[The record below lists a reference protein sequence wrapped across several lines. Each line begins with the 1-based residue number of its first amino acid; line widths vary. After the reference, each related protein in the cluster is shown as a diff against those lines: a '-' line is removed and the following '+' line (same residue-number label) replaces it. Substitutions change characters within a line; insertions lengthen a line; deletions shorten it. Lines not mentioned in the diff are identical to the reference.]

1 MQPLT
6 TSPQLLRPHFLH
18 LRLVPAPI
26 FLCFLLFLAPDF
38 IKNNI
43 FACEVQ
49 AFGHCT
55 YHLQKIG
62 IRITSNI
69 LSRALRTDYTHRTY
83 HFMPDIP
90 TYVGTLTAPLHLLPN
105 ALQEEDA
112 NLGLWIGA
120 NTYFGLWGERTR
132 IPQI

>member
-6 TSPQLLRPHFLH
+6 TFPQLLRPHFLH
-18 LRLVPAPI
+18 LHLVPAPI
-26 FLCFLLFLAPDF
+26 FLSFLLFLAPDF

-43 FACEVQ
+43 FAYEVQ

-62 IRITSNI
+62 IRIMSNI
-69 LSRALRTDYTHRTY
+69 LSRALRMDYTHRTY

-90 TYVGTLTAPLHLLPN
+90 AYIELAPSASL
-105 ALQEEDA
+105 DSSS
-112 NLGLWIGA
+112 I
-120 NTYFGLWGERTR
+120 
-132 IPQI
+132 

>member
-18 LRLVPAPI
+18 LHLVPAPI
-26 FLCFLLFLAPDF
+26 FLNFILLLAPDF

-62 IRITSNI
+62 IRIMSNI
-69 LSRALRTDYTHRTY
+69 LSRALRMDYEHNTY

-90 TYVGTLTAPLHLLPN
+90 AY
-105 ALQEEDA
+105 
-112 NLGLWIGA
+112 
-120 NTYFGLWGERTR
+120 GEL
-132 IPQI
+132 